1 MSTKGSYHLL
11 YNTKMKNSK
20 DKSECHNICFKIR
33 YFCRFSLKK
42 KKKKKK
48 KKDFGRFSISD
59 RLEVR
64 FPSYG
69 CFIGFWV

>member
-42 KKKKKK
+42 KKKKNQKNQK
-48 KKDFGRFSISD
+48 NEI
-59 RLEVR
+59 
-64 FPSYG
+64 G
-69 CFIGFWV
+69 CFLEHKTCDILAAE